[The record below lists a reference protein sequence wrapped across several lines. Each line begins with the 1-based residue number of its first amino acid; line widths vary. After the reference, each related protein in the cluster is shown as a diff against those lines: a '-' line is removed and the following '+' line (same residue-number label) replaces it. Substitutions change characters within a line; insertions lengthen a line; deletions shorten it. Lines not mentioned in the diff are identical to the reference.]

1 MSEPRSL
8 PLSID
13 AHDPRTRDRI
23 GSIRVDPA
31 LRPTRLRIEGPDA
44 IREVFLEWEGV
55 LDDAGRLRRCPI
67 CGCATL
73 YRHRTLPAVTPYVL
87 VVAFAAI
94 GLSLLGYED
103 PRLLA
108 TLSILLMIDVAL
120 LVFARRQLVCYR
132 CRSRYEGLP
141 VARQHRPWD
150 RGEERRH
157 LDAEA

>member
-1 MSEPRSL
+1 MSDRRPT
-8 PLSID
+8 PLCID
-13 AHDPRTRDRI
+13 AHDPRTRRRV
-23 GSIRVDPA
+23 GMVRVDPA
-31 LRPTRLRIEGPDA
+31 LRPARLRIETPEA

-67 CGCATL
+67 CGCGSL
-73 YRHRTLPAVTPYVL
+73 YRHRSLPAVTPYVL

-94 GLSLLGYED
+94 GLSLLGYDD

-108 TLSILLMIDVAL
+108 VLSILLLIDVAM
-120 LVFARRQLVCYR
+120 LVLARTQLVCYR

-150 RGEERRH
+150 RGEERRQ
-157 LDAEA
+157 LDADS